1 MNNKKICPL
10 YVLTYGEHLIRE
22 SEYEFFKE
30 IISCNEKC
38 AWYVN
43 YNDPNKSC
51 CALVDISN
59 VISELPTYLSHN

>member
-1 MNNKKICPL
+1 MNNKNDDHTLNKICPL
-10 YVLTYGEHLIRE
+10 FSIAVGGLSYYCT
-22 SEYEFFKE
+22 S
-30 IISCNEKC
+30 KC